1 MGYSDGFDYNDFDTG
16 GLVSYNQS
24 MDKPQTQTM
33 TVEEFFRRYEG
44 RPYELIRG
52 VPVPMYT
59 DDNGEPYEV
68 APTGGKHQLLVVEVS
83 YYLRVYAQ
91 RTQRGIVLA
100 GEGGFLIAPDT
111 YRAFDVA
118 YMAKER
124 IPAEG
129 IPTGYWQVAPNFVV
143 EIVSPSNRA
152 YELRLKVAEY
162 MQAGVEIVWI
172 VYPDS
177 LLIDVYRPGQATV
190 TLQRGDSFE
199 GGDVMPD
206 FQVSIDA
213 IFAPLLT

>member
-1 MGYSDGFDYNDFDTG
+1 
-16 GLVSYNQS
+16 
-24 MDKPQTQTM
+24 MDKPQTKTM

-59 DDNGEPYEV
+59 DDDGEPYEV

-91 RTQRGIVLA
+91 HTQRGIVLA
-100 GEGGFLIAPDT
+100 GEGGFLIGPDT

-152 YELRLKVAEY
+152 HELRLKVEEY

-190 TLQRGDSFE
+190 TLQCGDSFE